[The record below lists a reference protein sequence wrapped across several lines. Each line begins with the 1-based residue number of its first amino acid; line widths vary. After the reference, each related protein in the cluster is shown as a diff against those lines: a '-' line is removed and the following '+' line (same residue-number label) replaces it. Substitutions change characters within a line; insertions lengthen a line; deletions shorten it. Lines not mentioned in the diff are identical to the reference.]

1 MAYTGTSVVDYLKS
15 VGQSS
20 DFTTRANLARQ
31 FGITNYTGT
40 ANQNAQLLTAL
51 RSGQA
56 QQPAQQQQTQQAQP
70 QQATQATAKLDP
82 FAVAAKYGY
91 SAQDFAND
99 PNFYNYWSQQ
109 SESALQ
115 RALMNRADFDKNAG
129 RKVGT
134 TQQNQQE
141 SAGSMA
147 NGASGGTT
155 RSAVENPPVD
165 KNAARQAELEQMYR
179 DIDAMSNFNME
190 QKAILKNIAYGDYKS
205 GQDIYDTATITKI
218 IEDAA
223 RNAETDLTPYYNKI
237 TSREIEDIKSNL
249 SQIRD
254 EAARYR
260 EQESMTYS
268 QKLADTKKSLRSRGL
283 TFSGSSLKTLGSE
296 SALQNTPGIEGI
308 VPQERRLGY
317 EEKIADWQTRAG
329 KLGTEAERN
338 LGSSTIQGMDIG
350 KLATPYGDK
359 DIYTARG
366 NVGIGEFDLAKKAA
380 IEKDKWSRVSNFK
393 LYTD

>member
-1 MAYTGTSVVDYLKS
+1 MAYTGNSVVDYLKS

-20 DFTTRANLARQ
+20 DFTTRANLAKQ

-40 ANQNAQLLTAL
+40 ANQNTRLLTAL

-129 RKVGT
+129 RKVGA

-141 SAGSMA
+141 SAGSMET
-147 NGASGGTT
+147 GASGGTT
-155 RSAVENPPVD
+155 RSAVENPQVD
-165 KNAARQAELEQMYR
+165 KNAAREAELQQAYR
-179 DIDAMSNFNME
+179 EIDAMSQYNRE
-190 QKAILKNIAYGDYKS
+190 QKAILKNIAYTDFRS
-205 GQDIYDTATITKI
+205 GQDIYDPATITKI

-223 RNAETDLTPYYNKI
+223 RNAETDLTPHYNKI
-237 TSREIEDIKSNL
+237 TSREIEDIKKNL
-249 SQIRD
+249 GQIRD

-260 EQESMTYS
+260 EREEVTYS
-268 QKLADTKKSLRSRGL
+268 QKLADTKKSLRMRGL
-283 TFSGSSLKTLGSE
+283 TFSGIAKRALGNE
-296 SALQNTPGIEGI
+296 AAAKNTSGYEGD
-308 VPQERRLGY
+308 VLRDRRLAY
-317 EEKIADWQTRAG
+317 EQKTADWQDLANRY
-329 KLGTEAERN
+329 GTEAERN
-338 LGSSTIQGMDIG
+338 LGSSTIQGIDFG
-350 KLATPYGDK
+350 RLSTPYGDHNVYNAK
-359 DIYTARG
+359 G
-366 NVGIGEFDLAKKAA
+366 NVGIGEFDLSKKYN
-380 IEKDKWSRVSNFK
+380 IEKKTWESVTPYK